1 MGSTTLQPETLIKMY
16 KEEMDDLK
24 KIIIDK
30 IMIINKENYIN
41 HSNDFIKLVSLIRY
55 NVRNLMNEE
64 FEKIKNYV
72 VKCGKTSTNEQILNI
87 IGDEMQ
93 KLTNSI
99 QNNSLFAYDPNQI
112 MYLNYRN
119 NLMKNYI
126 NFIQEKFLLNI
137 NEIDRIISIELE
149 KKNIHSIN
157 KIPANS
163 VEDENFQILSKNNVF
178 LSQEIQ
184 NKYLEIIT
192 EFETNSMNY
201 INDNDKIEN
210 KSIGEF
216 LKSAANVIRKAYNDS
231 HEFLKILYK
240 EYNENKNKENFI
252 ISSIDIIKKEFSF
265 WVKNN
270 NKIIDNFLEKF
281 LKNKNLSIKKI
292 YLDKLYKELLILYY
306 KSQLAFPSFE
316 INFDF
321 EPNGDF
327 NSKTM
332 IDYLNSGAKKRK
344 VNFVIFPSL
353 YSNGNYIRNGQQWV
367 FTYINNNKKKT
378 FYFDHLKLENLIEEE
393 KKFKFQE
400 LKERLKL
407 KIYIEPILNYN
418 VSEGIKKEFIFYVR
432 NKKTNKIEEIRND
445 SKIELKE
452 DQEFVN
458 CKLDLMDNITL
469 YYIDNQKSK

>member
-1 MGSTTLQPETLIKMY
+1 MGSSSIQSATFLKMY
-16 KEEMDDLK
+16 KEEMLDLK

-30 IMIINKENYIN
+30 ILILNKESYISHSEDYIN
-41 HSNDFIKLVSLIRY
+41 LVSLIRF
-55 NVRNLMNEE
+55 NVKNLMNEE

-72 VKCGKTSTNEQILNI
+72 VKYGKTQTNEQILNI
-87 IGDEMQ
+87 FGDEIQ
-93 KLTNSI
+93 KLSNSI
-99 QNNSLFAYDPNQI
+99 QNTSLFAYDPTQI
-112 MYLNYRN
+112 IYFNYRN

-126 NFIQEKFLLNI
+126 NFIQEQFLLNI
-137 NEIDRIISIELE
+137 NEIDRKISIEPE
-149 KKNIHSIN
+149 KKNINSVN

-163 VEDENFQILSKNNVF
+163 VAHENLQVLSKNNVF

-192 EFETNSMNY
+192 EFETISMNY

-210 KSIGEF
+210 KSIAEF
-216 LKSAANVIRKAYNDS
+216 LKNAANVIRKAYNDS
-231 HEFLKILYK
+231 HEFLKIIYK

-306 KSQLAFPSFE
+306 QSQLAFPSFE
-316 INFDF
+316 INFNF
-321 EPNGDF
+321 EQNGDF

-332 IDYLNSGAKKRK
+332 IDYFNSGAKKRK

-367 FTYINNNKKKT
+367 FTYFNNDKKKT
-378 FYFDHLKLENLIEEE
+378 FYFEHPKLENLIEEE
-393 KKFKFQE
+393 KKFKFQD
-400 LKERLKL
+400 LKEKLKL
-407 KIYIEPILNYN
+407 KIFIEPVLNYN
-418 VSEGIKKEFIFYVR
+418 ISEGVKKEYIYYIR
-432 NKKTNKIEEIRND
+432 NKKTNKIEEIRSD
-445 SKIELKE
+445 SRIELKE
-452 DQEFVN
+452 DQEFINV
-458 CKLDLMDNITL
+458 KLNLMDNITL
-469 YYIDNQKSK
+469 YYNDNQKSK